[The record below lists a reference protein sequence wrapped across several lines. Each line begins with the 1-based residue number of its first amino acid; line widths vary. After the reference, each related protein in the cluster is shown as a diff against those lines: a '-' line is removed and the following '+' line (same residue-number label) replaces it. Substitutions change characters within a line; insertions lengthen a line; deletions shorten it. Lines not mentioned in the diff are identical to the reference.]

1 MHFGRVGAV
10 GVGAELG
17 VDGDL
22 PGVVG
27 YIVAHYV
34 GVSADGTHILQV
46 VAFVDVPRAHGIVFL
61 FIRNAHFHLRHIAQG
76 EATGGVGLHFLHS
89 VFARVAR
96 RHGAA
101 IHRNFHLLNVQCTCG
116 VFHFNEIVVGACLV
130 AAISG
135 GSQEIVVDNDFV
147 VDATRRGERILV
159 EAQGS
164 VHRHRTFVGER
175 VGEVFAVHIEGSNF
189 SHLTAICFFAIHHA
203 FGRDGAI
210 VFIRREADGI
220 FVGVLV

>member
-1 MHFGRVGAV
+1 M
-10 GVGAELG
+10 
-17 VDGDL
+17 
-22 PGVVG
+22 
-27 YIVAHYV
+27 
-34 GVSADGTHILQV
+34 
-46 VAFVDVPRAHGIVFL
+46 
-61 FIRNAHFHLRHIAQG
+61 
-76 EATGGVGLHFLHS
+76 
-89 VFARVAR
+89 
-96 RHGAA
+96 
-101 IHRNFHLLNVQCTCG
+101 
-116 VFHFNEIVVGACLV
+116 V

-135 GSQEIVVDNDFV
+135 GSQEVVVDNDFV